1 MVESLILIESI
12 VILIAGIVFYIFVEI
27 DQRRFE
33 DEFNEKIKSN
43 EL

>member
-27 DQRRFE
+27 DQRRSE
-33 DEFNEKIKSN
+33 REFNDKKDN
-43 EL
+43 HG

>member
-12 VILIAGIVFYIFVEI
+12 VILIAGIVFYIFAEI